1 MTYYVY
7 CFRQISEINFS
18 PLHIIANFVI
28 VAFIEGNVST
38 LSQLS
43 FPPLLEN
50 QKNNSWLQFS
60 QQHPSVSDKLSAERL
75 ALFKKALALSDFI
88 LRSAL
93 QAPELVIAL
102 FNSERLLSSNTPDYK
117 ATLAEEIATC
127 STEEQLHHSLR
138 LFRLVEMSYIAVG
151 DFLLAIPLDESLKRL
166 SLLADQLIIAA
177 SNWLSTYC
185 QNKWGVPVNHAGET
199 QELLVYGMGKLGG
212 QELNFSSDID
222 LIFVYPEAGETQGLR
237 RSIDNQLFFTRL
249 GQKLITALNQKT
261 VDGFVYRVDMRLR
274 PFGESGPVVL
284 SFNAME
290 NYYQDQG
297 RDWERY
303 AMLKARLIGEGK
315 YHGQLSNMLRPFVYR
330 RYIDFSVIDSL
341 RRMKAMIAQE
351 VRRKQL
357 NNNIKLGAGGIR
369 EVEFI
374 VQVFQMIRGGRISEL
389 QHRNLLTVLPLLVKH
404 EEITAQSA
412 QVLTDS
418 YRFLRRVE
426 NIIQALNDQ
435 QTQTLPD
442 NDLDQQR
449 LITILA
455 DAHCIDWPSFLT
467 QLAFHMQG
475 VHQQFGELIGEESP
489 NRQAVDQ
496 YWTTLWDSQ
505 WSDEESIT
513 WIENSPQLQHETD
526 GKQIWQSDII
536 WQALRD
542 FRREMIKCSMG
553 NRGRQVLDKLIPTL
567 LWHLAN
573 LKLTAQSLARVLAVL
588 TTVATRTAYL
598 ELLFE
603 NEGALKQL
611 IQLCRNSSW
620 VAEYIAKYPILLD
633 ELIDPKLFRQPPL
646 LSSYV
651 AELRETMLRVP
662 EDDQEAQMIA
672 LREFKQVK
680 QLRIA
685 AADITGI
692 LPITKVSDHLTALAE
707 AIVEEV
713 ANLAWQQL
721 SLRFGVPSNRLASEN
736 KGFAIIGYGKL
747 GGIEL
752 GYSSDLDLV
761 YVHDANLEEMTTGP
775 KEISAGQ
782 FYLKLAQRMMHLF
795 NTRMSNGILYEL
807 DMRLR
812 PSGSAGLLMVHIDT
826 FAHYQENDAWTW
838 EHQALVR
845 TRVIYGHQSLA
856 ARFIDIKRQVL
867 MKVRDKTQLREDV
880 INMRNKMRQHL
891 DKSSA
896 SEIDIKQGLG
906 GLVDIEFIVQYLVL
920 VHSAQHPS
928 LSAHSDNI
936 SLLEYLANIGVI
948 TKQQQQTL
956 MNNYCKLR
964 DFGHRA
970 TLQNSAAM
978 IASTEFDAEYS
989 EVMTIVNKL
998 YQ

>member
-7 CFRQISEINFS
+7 CFSCISEIIFS
-18 PLHIIANFVI
+18 DYRLNIEII
-28 VAFIEGNVST
+28 EDNVPNSCH
-38 LSQLS
+38 LP
-43 FPPLLEN
+43 FPVLLVN
-50 QKNNSWLQFS
+50 QQNNSWLQFS
-60 QQHPSVSDKLSAERL
+60 QQYPNASDNLPPERL
-75 ALFKKALALSDFI
+75 VLFKKALGLSDFI

-93 QAPELVIAL
+93 QAPELVVEL
-102 FNSERLLSSNTPDYK
+102 FNSERLLTTETPNYRVM
-117 ATLAEEIATC
+117 LAQEIKKC
-127 STEEQLHHSLR
+127 STEEQLHQCLR
-138 LFRLVEMSYIAVG
+138 LFRLVEMVDIAVG
-151 DFLLAIPLDESLKRL
+151 DFLLARTLDESLKRL
-166 SLLADQLIIAA
+166 SALADNLIIATN
-177 SNWLSTYC
+177 NWLSLLC
-185 QNKWGVPVNHAGET
+185 QAKWGIPVNSAGET
-199 QELLVYGMGKLGG
+199 QHLLVYGMGKLGG

-222 LIFVYPEAGETQGLR
+222 LIFVYPEAGQTQGVR

-249 GQKLITALNQKT
+249 GQKLITALNQQT
-261 VDGFVYRVDMRLR
+261 ADGFVYRVDMRLR
-274 PFGESGPVVL
+274 PFGESGPLVL

-303 AMLKARLIGEGK
+303 AMLKARLIGDGK

-341 RRMKAMIAQE
+341 RRMKSAIAQE

-357 NNNIKLGAGGIR
+357 TNNIKLGAGGIR

-374 VQVFQMIRGGRISEL
+374 VQVFQMIRGGRVSEL
-389 QHRNLLTVLPLLVKH
+389 QYRNLLTVLPLLVKH
-404 EEITAQSA
+404 EELSADSA
-412 QVLTDS
+412 QILNDS

-435 QTQTLPD
+435 QTQTLPE
-442 NDLDQQR
+442 NELDQQR
-449 LITILA
+449 LVTILA
-455 DAHCIDWPSFLT
+455 DPNCLDWLTFLQ

-475 VHQQFGELIGEESP
+475 VHQQFDDLIGEESP

-496 YWTTLWDSQ
+496 YWSTLWDSQ

-513 WIENSPQLQHETD
+513 WIEQSPQLLDNNDAIKLWNSEE
-526 GKQIWQSDII
+526 IWIG
-536 WQALRD
+536 LRD
-542 FRREMIKCSMG
+542 FRREMIKRSMG
-553 NRGRQVLDKLIPTL
+553 NRGRQVLDKLIPSL
-567 LWHLAN
+567 LWHFAH
-573 LKLTAQSLARVLAVL
+573 LKLSDQTLARILTVLS
-588 TTVATRTAYL
+588 TIATRTAYL

-611 IQLCRNSSW
+611 IHLCRNSGW

-633 ELIDPKLFRQPPL
+633 ELIDPKLFHQAPL

-662 EDDQEAQMIA
+662 EDDQEAQMIT

-713 ANLAWQQL
+713 ANLAWQKM
-721 SLRFGVPSNRLASEN
+721 SLRFGVPTSKLDSQD

-761 YVHDANLEEMTTGP
+761 YVHDANLAEMTTGA
-775 KEISAGQ
+775 KTISAGQ
-782 FYLKLAQRMMHLF
+782 FYLELAQRMMHLF
-795 NTRMSNGILYEL
+795 NTRMNNGILYEL

-812 PSGSAGLLMVHIDT
+812 PSGNAGLLMVHIDT
-826 FAHYQENDAWTW
+826 FGHYQESDAWTW

-845 TRVIYGHQSLA
+845 ARIIYGHQALA
-856 ARFIDIKRQVL
+856 EKFTEIKRQVL
-867 MKVRDKTQLREDV
+867 MKPRDKSTLRDDV
-880 INMRNKMRQHL
+880 IKMRTKMRQHL
-891 DKSSA
+891 DKSS
-896 SEIDIKQGLG
+896 SNEIDIKQGRG
-906 GLVDIEFIVQYLVL
+906 GLVDIEFLVQYLVL
-920 VHSAQHPS
+920 ANCAQYPD
-928 LSAHSDNI
+928 LSCHSDNI
-936 SLLEYLANIGVI
+936 SLLQYLANIGVI
-948 TKQQQQTL
+948 TDLQQQIL
-956 MNNYCKLR
+956 IDNYCQLR
-964 DFGHRA
+964 DFGHHA

-978 IASTEFDAEYS
+978 ITSAEFSAEHG
-989 EVMTIVNKL
+989 EVMKIVEQFL
-998 YQ
+998 T

>member
-1 MTYYVY
+1 M
-7 CFRQISEINFS
+7 SNLS
-18 PLHIIANFVI
+18 PLP
-28 VAFIEGNVST
+28 
-38 LSQLS
+38 LS
-43 FPPLLEN
+43 PLLIS
-50 QKNNSWLQFS
+50 QQTNSWLQFS
-60 QQHPSVSDKLSAERL
+60 EQYPNASEHLSPVRL
-75 ALFKKALALSDFI
+75 ALFKKALTLSDFI

-93 QAPELVIAL
+93 QAPDLLVELFA
-102 FNSERLLSSNTPDYK
+102 SKRLLCSDTPNY
-117 ATLAEEIATC
+117 AEMLAEKVAQC
-127 STEEQLHHSLR
+127 STEEQLHQCLR
-138 LFRLVEMSYIAVG
+138 LFRLEQMVHIAVG
-151 DFLLAIPLDESLKRL
+151 DFLLDISLDESLKRL
-166 SLLADQLIIAA
+166 SLLADVLIIATT
-177 SNWLSTYC
+177 NWLTVLC
-185 QNKWGVPVNHAGET
+185 QDKWGVPINSAGEP
-199 QELLVYGMGKLGG
+199 QSLLVYGMGKLGG

-222 LIFVYPEAGETQGLR
+222 LIFVYPESGETQGLR
-237 RSIDNQLFFTRL
+237 RSIDNQMFFTRL
-249 GQKLITALNQKT
+249 GQKLITALNQQT
-261 VDGFVYRVDMRLR
+261 ADGFVYRVDMRLR
-274 PFGESGPVVL
+274 PFGESGPIVL

-315 YHGQLSNMLRPFVYR
+315 YHGQLTSMLRPFVYR

-374 VQVFQMIRGGRISEL
+374 VQVFQMIRGGRVSDL
-389 QHRNLLTVLPLLVKH
+389 QHRSLLIVLPLLVKH
-404 EEITAQSA
+404 EVILQPSA
-412 QVLTDS
+412 EVLESS

-435 QTQTLPD
+435 QTQNLPD
-442 NDLDQQR
+442 NELDQQR
-449 LITILA
+449 LLHVLA
-455 DAHCIDWPSFLT
+455 DINCPDWSSFLVH
-467 QLAFHMQG
+467 LAVHMQG
-475 VHQQFGELIGEESP
+475 VHQQFEELIGEESP

-505 WSDEESIT
+505 WSDEESIA
-513 WIENSPQLQHETD
+513 WIEQSPQLLDKKD
-526 GKQIWQSDII
+526 GIKFLHSEGIWRT
-536 WQALRD
+536 LRD
-542 FRREMIKCSMG
+542 FRHETIKSSMG
-553 NRGRQVLDKLIPTL
+553 NRGRQVLDKLIPTV
-567 LWHLAN
+567 LWHLAE
-573 LKLTAQSLARVLAVL
+573 LQLTDQTLARVLTVL

-611 IQLCRNSSW
+611 IHLCRNSSW
-620 VAEYIAKYPILLD
+620 VAKYIAQYPILLD
-633 ELIDPKLFRQPPL
+633 ELIDPKLFHQPPL

-672 LREFKQVK
+672 LRQFKQVK

-685 AADITGI
+685 AADISGI

-707 AIVEEV
+707 AVVEEV

-721 SLRFGVPSNRLASEN
+721 SLRFGVPTSKLDSQD

-761 YVHDANLEEMTTGP
+761 YVHDATLSEVTTGP

-795 NTRMSNGILYEL
+795 NTRMANGILYEL

-812 PSGSAGLLMVHIDT
+812 PSGNAGLLMVHIDT
-826 FAHYQENDAWTW
+826 FGHYQEKDAWTW

-845 TRVIYGHQSLA
+845 ARIIYGHDALA
-856 ARFIDIKRQVL
+856 SKFSQIKQQVL
-867 MKVRDKTQLREDV
+867 MKTRNKSLLLEDV

-891 DKSSA
+891 DKSSS
-896 SEIDIKQGLG
+896 SEVDIKQGLG
-906 GLVDIEFIVQYLVL
+906 GLVDIEFLVQYLVL
-920 VHSAQHPS
+920 AHSAQYPD
-928 LSAHSDNI
+928 LSQHSDNI

-948 TKQQQQTL
+948 SQYQQNSL
-956 MNNYCKLR
+956 IEHYCQLR
-964 DFGHRA
+964 DFGHHA
-970 TLQNSAAM
+970 TLQNNPAM
-978 IASTEFDAEYS
+978 ITSEEFEAQHS
-989 EVMTIVNKL
+989 EVMVIVKQL
-998 YQ
+998 LQ